1 MNEIMSYVWLGAFIL
16 IPVIGFA
23 NAYRHNTKAKS
34 RYERKSYW
42 EPLFIDLVVFA
53 VWALIGVGTLNVGH
67 TETVIKTFNI
77 EPLTVYSSPENIY
90 AKIGNAKDSYVNFA
104 ITGKGTYS
112 APLTKAN
119 IHYVESE
126 GRPKVTVT
134 YYKLDSPLSA
144 FMGIQGE
151 LVDSKTRIDIQ
162 VPIGGVDVT
171 NTGSTFEE
179 QSVNDLLKQFPK

>member
-16 IPVIGFA
+16 IPVIGFIYTY
-23 NAYRHNTKAKS
+23 NYNRKNP
-34 RYERKSYW
+34 RWYLRKSYLK
-42 EPLFIDLVVFA
+42 PFVIDLVVFA
-53 VWALIGVGTLNVGH
+53 IWALIGVITLAVGH
-67 TETVIKTFNI
+67 TETITKTFNI

-90 AKIGNAKDSYVNFA
+90 AKIGNTKDSYVNFA

-144 FMGIQGE
+144 FMGIQGV
-151 LVDSKTRIDIQ
+151 LVDSKTHIDIQ

-179 QSVNDLLKQFPK
+179 QSVNDLLK

>member
-16 IPVIGFA
+16 IPVIGFIYTY
-23 NAYRHNTKAKS
+23 NYNRKNP
-34 RYERKSYW
+34 RWYLRKSYW

-53 VWALIGVGTLNVGH
+53 VWVFIGVGTLNVGH

-90 AKIGNAKDSYVNFA
+90 AKIGNTKDSYVNFA

-112 APLTKAN
+112 TPLTKAN

-134 YYKLDSPLSA
+134 YYKLDSPFSA
-144 FMGIQGE
+144 FMGIQGM

-179 QSVNDLLKQFPK
+179 QSVNDLLK

>member
-1 MNEIMSYVWLGAFIL
+1 MGEIMTYVWLGVFIL
-16 IPVIGFA
+16 IPVIGFIYTY
-23 NAYRHNTKAKS
+23 NYNRKNS
-34 RYERKSYW
+34 RWHLRKSYW
-42 EPLFIDLVVFA
+42 EPLAIDLVVFA
-53 VWALIGVGTLNVGH
+53 VWVFVGMGMLKVEH
-67 TETVIKTFNI
+67 TETITKTFNI
-77 EPLTVYSSPENIY
+77 EPLTVYSSPENVY
-90 AKIGNAKDSYVNFA
+90 AKIGGTDESYVNFA

-134 YYKLDSPLSA
+134 YYKLDSPFSA
-144 FMGIQGE
+144 FMGIQGV

-171 NTGSTFEE
+171 NTGSTLEE
-179 QSVNDLLKQFPK
+179 QSVNDLLK

>member
-1 MNEIMSYVWLGAFIL
+1 MYITTIKKNPRWYL
-16 IPVIGFA
+16 
-23 NAYRHNTKAKS
+23 RK
-34 RYERKSYW
+34 RYW
-42 EPLFIDLVVFA
+42 APLVLDLVVFG
-53 VWALIGVGTLNVGH
+53 VWLSIGIGTLDIGH
-67 TETVIKTFNI
+67 TETTVKTFNI

-90 AKIGNAKDSYVNFA
+90 AKIGNTKDGYVNFA

-112 APLTKAN
+112 APLGNTS

-144 FMGIQGE
+144 FMGIQGM

-179 QSVNDLLKQFPK
+179 QSVNDLLK